1 MNKKIF
7 EFDAKIMQNEDIDAA
22 YIEVPIDIKKEFGKG
37 RLLVT
42 ATYDGIEYKGQ
53 VVKMGLPC
61 YVIGVTKELRKKL
74 NKTFGD
80 IIHVTIQERCS

>member
-7 EFDAKIMQNEDIDAA
+7 EFDAKIIQNEDMDAA
-22 YIEVPIDIKKEFGKG
+22 YIEVPLDIKKEYGKG

-61 YVIGVTKELRKKL
+61 YVIGVTKALRMKL

-80 IIHVTIQERCS
+80 TIQVKIQER